1 MKIFLDDIRNPLY
14 NQRDYKVVRTF
25 NDFKSKID
33 YLLEKQ
39 EEWLEELSL
48 DYDLS
53 LTDSKY
59 NGVTCLNYLLLVCVT
74 YGLTVPEIIIHS
86 SWYKVELKFDPVV
99 KIYQEK
105 IDQQIQIQYK
115 PRP

>member
-1 MKIFLDDIRNPLY
+1 MQLFLDDTR
-14 NQRDYKVVRTF
+14 VVKSDDKFDFVVDSFITF
-25 NDFKSKID
+25 KAVID
-33 YLLEKQ
+33 ELLELK
-39 EEWLEELSL
+39 EDWLEVVSL

-53 LTDSKY
+53 RTDKE
-59 NGVTCLNYLLLVCVT
+59 NTGVTCLNYLLLVCVT

-99 KIYQEK
+99 KIYQLK